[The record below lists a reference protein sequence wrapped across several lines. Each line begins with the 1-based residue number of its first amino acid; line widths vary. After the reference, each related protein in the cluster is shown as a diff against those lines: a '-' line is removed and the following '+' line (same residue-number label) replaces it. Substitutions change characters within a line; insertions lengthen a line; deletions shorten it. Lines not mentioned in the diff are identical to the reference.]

1 MDSLKYWTQKH
12 VVCENTT
19 KLLHNVSGFSASHQE
34 LISNPSLFERPSENE
49 FYIRYGPLRECR
61 SAHMI
66 ASEKVAQ
73 DKSPSW
79 LQNALVDKRTG
90 SFHHNHNN
98 QLSQTN
104 LLLNL
109 LKHIIDPTNQR
120 LVTHA
125 YVACLPPGRQ
135 IYPHSDTTGDYWP
148 RINRYQFYYT
158 GNSKVRQVINDTV
171 FPVSPGD
178 LYHFD
183 FRQIHHYVNDSS
195 ENLLIMIFDLLKL
208 KEVEG

>member
-1 MDSLKYWTQKH
+1 MDSFKYWTQGH

-19 KLLHNVSGFSASHQE
+19 KLLDNVSEFNASHQE
-34 LISNPSLFERPSENE
+34 LVSNPSLFERPSEDE
-49 FYIRYGPLRECR
+49 FYIKNGPLRECR

-66 ASEKVAQ
+66 ASKQVAR

-90 SFHHNHNN
+90 SFHHNNN
-98 QLSQTN
+98 HLSQTY
-104 LLLNL
+104 LLLNH

-125 YVACLPPGRQ
+125 YATYLSPGKQ
-135 IYPHSDTTGDYWP
+135 IYPHSDTIGDYWP

-183 FRQIHHYVNDSS
+183 FRQIHHYVNESS

-208 KEVEG
+208 IEVEG